1 MIIRRRTHNVL
12 GKLFYGDM
20 RMKDLDIINRSLDKP
35 TQKMT
40 ILQNRGLIPR
50 GMDKVFNLGKSSH
63 HRSYNHS
70 PSTAIT
76 AALLSGAKGKHVAEV
91 AIMHLVAD
99 KMSNMIHDKI
109 GTDRR
114 DMFESM
120 ITMQYYDSKK
130 RWGQVR
136 KQRKM
141 DF

>member
-1 MIIRRRTHNVL
+1 MRRRTHNVL
-12 GKLFYGDM
+12 ARIFYPQM
-20 RMKDLDIINRSLDKP
+20 RMKDLDVINRSLDKP

-40 ILQNRGLIPR
+40 IIQNRGLIPR

-70 PSTAIT
+70 PGSAVM
-76 AALLSGAKGKHVAEV
+76 AAMLSGAKGKHVAEA
-91 AIMHLVAD
+91 AILHLVAD

-120 ITMQYYDSKK
+120 ITMQYYDSRKLY
-130 RWGQVR
+130 R

>member
-1 MIIRRRTHNVL
+1 
-12 GKLFYGDM
+12 M
-20 RMKDLDIINRSLDKP
+20 RDIDLINKSLDKP

-40 ILQNRGLIPR
+40 ILQNRGLIPKGADR
-50 GMDKVFNLGKSSH
+50 VFNLGKSASH
-63 HRSYNHS
+63 RNYNHS
-70 PSTAIT
+70 PSSAVL
-76 AALLSGAKGKHVAEV
+76 AAYLSGAKGKHVAEA

-130 RWGQVR
+130 RWGQAR
-136 KQRKM
+136 RQRRM
-141 DF
+141 DW